1 MLFLIAC
8 DVSESREM
16 RDWDWNTNKV
26 AHKNILLTSKPHKE
40 EKQKLSASAEV
51 YSGRGISRVYF
62 VFIIF
67 YIKLY
72 IPSNKCIMHTD
83 NK

>member
-1 MLFLIAC
+1 
-8 DVSESREM
+8 M

-72 IPSNKCIMHTD
+72 IPSNSNVCTHIID
-83 NK
+83 SS